1 MPIIPGWL
9 ETKPEQPGELKRM
22 PAGSYVAALDA
33 MEAVQSKKGT
43 TYYRIPFVIL
53 EGEFA
58 GTYDDDWGRDNPGL
72 HSINLYV
79 SNPKSI
85 AISRGTL
92 QTITDANPGFD
103 ADAAFQGD
111 QFSMFKGRRV
121 GVVLGEEEY
130 EDRKT
135 GDIKTS
141 IRCRRVC
148 SPEKA
153 REDSAQGRVPDV
165 KTMDG
170 DYVDS
175 AKYHTEKKASATTA
189 AAVNAAK
196 DVDVPF

>member
-1 MPIIPGWL
+1 MPIVPGWL
-9 ETKPEQPGELKRM
+9 ETKPEVQGEFKRM
-22 PAGSYVAALDA
+22 PAGAYVVALDA
-33 MEAVQSKKGT
+33 MEPVQSKKGS

-53 EGEFA
+53 EGDYA

-72 HSINLYV
+72 HSINLFV
-79 SNPKSI
+79 SSPKAI
-85 AISRGTL
+85 AISRGVL
-92 QTITDANPGFD
+92 QTITEANPGFD

-111 QFSMFKGRRV
+111 QFAMFKGRRV

-130 EDRKT
+130 EDQKT

-141 IRCRRVC
+141 IRYRRVC
-148 SPEKA
+148 SPDA
-153 REDSAQGRVPDV
+153 VRSGTINTPDV

-175 AKYHTEKKASATTA
+175 DKYHKEKKAAKSTA
-189 AAVNAAK
+189 AAVQAAK

>member
-1 MPIIPGWL
+1 MPIVPGWL
-9 ETKPEQPGELKRM
+9 ETKPEVQGEFKRM
-22 PAGSYVAALDA
+22 PAGAYVVALDA
-33 MEAVQSKKGT
+33 MELVQSKKGS

-53 EGEFA
+53 EGDYA
-58 GTYDDDWGRDNPGL
+58 GTYDDDWGRSNPGL
-72 HSINLYV
+72 HSINLFV
-79 SNPKSI
+79 SSPKSI
-85 AISRGTL
+85 AISRGVL
-92 QTITDANPGFD
+92 QTITEANPGFD

-111 QFSMFKGRRV
+111 QFAMFKGRRV

-141 IRCRRVC
+141 IRYRRVC
-148 SPEKA
+148 SPDA
-153 REDSAQGRVPDV
+153 VRSGTINTPDV

-175 AKYHTEKKASATTA
+175 DKYHAEKKAAKSTA